1 MFFVSLIFLP
11 RSLLEDAAAAFLLFP
26 CRKPPML
33 KQCRATPSTGTVS
46 ATFFWRGAMNGEEDL
61 EM

>member
-1 MFFVSLIFLP
+1 MFSVSLNVLP
-11 RSLLEDAAAAFLLFP
+11 RSLLQDAAAAFLLFP

-46 ATFFWRGAMNGEEDL
+46 ATFFLAGGNEW
-61 EM
+61 